1 MRRSSPRKSVRRAIA
16 GDAGDDTFVQLRNVA
31 DNLAASRGVGAG
43 LATEIVRSAVAVEAV
58 IAARCPDGAGGVEG
72 GIEAGVIAEQ
82 PVVPPFAMMSW
93 PAEVLMVPSVRSYR
107 R

>member
-1 MRRSSPRKSVRRAIA
+1 VSTSSPPSRRSLPP
-16 GDAGDDTFVQLRNVA
+16 
-31 DNLAASRGVGAG
+31 AAPTVP
-43 LATEIVRSAVAVEAV
+43 V
-58 IAARCPDGAGGVEG
+58 GVEG

-93 PAEVLMVPSVRSYR
+93 PAQVLMVPSVRSYR